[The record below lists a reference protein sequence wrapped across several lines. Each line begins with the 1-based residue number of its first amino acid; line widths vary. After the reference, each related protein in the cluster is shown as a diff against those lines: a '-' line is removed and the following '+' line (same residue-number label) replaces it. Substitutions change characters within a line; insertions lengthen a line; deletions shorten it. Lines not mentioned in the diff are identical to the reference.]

1 VPSISMDIAN
11 YPYPGPWAPME
22 NQRLRVEFLLS
33 HQYAFDLSETRTGKT
48 ATAIW
53 AADYLMRQA
62 GGSILVLAPKTTLTT
77 VWEKHYA
84 NLVGDSGIPYYVLSG
99 SNATRAK
106 QISEASGCAF
116 ISNYECLLSTAV
128 RNAIHES
135 DIHTIIVDE
144 CSKFK
149 HYKHHKG
156 DSQSL
161 HTGLC
166 EIAIDR
172 NVWGLTATPMA
183 NSPMNA
189 YGVARAIRQD
199 YREAMTRFRNRTH
212 THVDQFTWVPTEH
225 AVEAAYNILQPS
237 IRVLREDCYAIP
249 DATTERRLVGLGSD
263 AEKAYKLLRKEAY
276 LQLNGGDTITAVH
289 ETSLRNKLLQIAG
302 GAAYTNNGS
311 FAFDPG
317 ERAREVLNILE
328 QTEDK
333 IVILVPYRNQLELV
347 KEFVTKAGY
356 TCACIHGDVSAK
368 DRGRIIDLFERT
380 RHPRVIAADP
390 RTLSHGVELSAA
402 GVICFWL
409 PVDSNETYRQAC
421 DRPIHRGQK
430 KGVLIVQLCGTKEEA
445 KIYDRLEKR
454 QKLQGVLLESLLE

>member
-1 VPSISMDIAN
+1 MDVKN

-84 NLVGDSGIPYYVLSG
+84 NLVGDSGVPYCVLSG

-106 QISEASGCAF
+106 QISETTGCAF

-135 DIHTIIVDE
+135 DVHTIIVDE

-161 HTGLC
+161 HTGLR

-225 AVEAAYNILQPS
+225 AAEAAYNILQPS

-289 ETSLRNKLLQIAG
+289 EASLRNKLLQIAG

-328 QTEDK
+328 DTGDK

-356 TCACIHGDVSAK
+356 MCACIHGDVSAK

-380 RHPRVIAADP
+380 RHPRVLVADP

-402 GVICFWL
+402 GVIVWWL
-409 PVDSNETYRQAC
+409 APDSNEVYRQAN
-421 DRPIHRGQK
+421 DRPIHREQT

-454 QKLQGVLLESLLE
+454 QKLQGVLLESLLD

>member
-1 VPSISMDIAN
+1 
-11 YPYPGPWAPME
+11 
-22 NQRLRVEFLLS
+22 
-33 HQYAFDLSETRTGKT
+33 
-48 ATAIW
+48 
-53 AADYLMRQA
+53 
-62 GGSILVLAPKTTLTT
+62 
-77 VWEKHYA
+77 
-84 NLVGDSGIPYYVLSG
+84 
-99 SNATRAK
+99 
-106 QISEASGCAF
+106 
-116 ISNYECLLSTAV
+116 
-128 RNAIHES
+128 
-135 DIHTIIVDE
+135 
-144 CSKFK
+144 
-149 HYKHHKG
+149 
-156 DSQSL
+156 
-161 HTGLC
+161 
-166 EIAIDR
+166 
-172 NVWGLTATPMA
+172 
-183 NSPMNA
+183 MNA

-263 AEKAYKLLRKEAY
+263 ANRAYKQLRREGLIQ
-276 LQLNGGDTITAVH
+276 LQGGGCISAVH
-289 ETSLRNKLLQIAG
+289 EASLRNKLLQIAG
-302 GAAYTNNGS
+302 GAAYTSDGS

-333 IVILVPYRNQLELV
+333 IVVLVPYRNQLELV

-356 TCACIHGDVSAK
+356 TCACIHGDVSSK

-380 RHPRVIAADP
+380 RYPRVIAADP

-402 GVICFWL
+402 GVIVWWL
-409 PVDSNETYRQAC
+409 PPDSNEVYRQAN
-421 DRPIHRGQK
+421 DRPIHREQT
-430 KGVLIVQLCGTKEEA
+430 KGVLIIQLCGTKEEA

>member
-1 VPSISMDIAN
+1 
-11 YPYPGPWAPME
+11 
-22 NQRLRVEFLLS
+22 
-33 HQYAFDLSETRTGKT
+33 
-48 ATAIW
+48 
-53 AADYLMRQA
+53 
-62 GGSILVLAPKTTLTT
+62 
-77 VWEKHYA
+77 
-84 NLVGDSGIPYYVLSG
+84 
-99 SNATRAK
+99 
-106 QISEASGCAF
+106 
-116 ISNYECLLSTAV
+116 
-128 RNAIHES
+128 
-135 DIHTIIVDE
+135 
-144 CSKFK
+144 
-149 HYKHHKG
+149 
-156 DSQSL
+156 
-161 HTGLC
+161 
-166 EIAIDR
+166 
-172 NVWGLTATPMA
+172 MA
-183 NSPMNA
+183 NNPMNA

-276 LQLNGGDTITAVH
+276 IQLGGGKSITAVH
-289 ETSLRNKLLQIAG
+289 EASLRNKLLQIAG

-368 DRGRIIDLFERT
+368 DRGRLIDLYERT
-380 RHPRVIAADP
+380 AHPRVLAADP

-402 GVICFWL
+402 GTVIFYL
-409 PVDSNETYRQAC
+409 PVDSNEVYRQAC
-421 DRPIHRGQK
+421 DRPVHRGQT
-430 KGVLIVQLCGTKEEA
+430 KGVSIIQLCGTPEEA

-454 QKLQGVLLESLLE
+454 QSLQGVLLECLSDASRQDRDR